1 MFCPQCG
8 TPNSD
13 QNFVCISCGAPLK
26 EGAAA
31 APAATDMKVKKNKY
45 LATIAPKNIKNL
57 GIAVWILTL
66 VCALAMILSVV
77 SVRNTSLEDIPFVSA
92 ALTISG
98 FNYDVMDEA
107 KEELEESVEELEDIL
122 DEYEDELSDREIEF
136 LEYTIDACG
145 AVAKDWS
152 FANFEKV
159 LNVIENFERLD
170 DDLPDYWNINL
181 ELDDLYAG
189 KKLLETV
196 STVFNVILIVSMLLA
211 LVWTLFGGGF
221 RNIGLIITGMIFSIF
236 YTLILC
242 GTLYFLLVLAI
253 HIAMIVLVAKINK
266 AYKAYK
272 NAPLVFNAQPTPI
285 Q

>member
-31 APAATDMKVKKNKY
+31 APAATGMKVKKNKY
-45 LATIAPKNIKNL
+45 LATVAPKNVKNL
-57 GIAVWILTL
+57 GFAVWILTL

-98 FNYDVMDEA
+98 FNYNVMDEA
-107 KEELEESVEELEDIL
+107 KEELEEGVEELEDIL
-122 DEYEDELSDREIEF
+122 DEYEDELSDREMEI
-136 LEYTIDACG
+136 LEDTIDAFG
-145 AVAKDWS
+145 AFAKDCS
-152 FANFEKV
+152 VANFDKI
-159 LNVIENFERLD
+159 LNVIENFDRLD
-170 DDLPDYWNINL
+170 DDLLDDLNINL
-181 ELDDLYAG
+181 ALDDLYVG
-189 KKLLETV
+189 KKVIETA
-196 STVFNVILIVSMLLA
+196 STVFNTLLIVSMLLA

-272 NAPLVFNAQPTPI
+272 NAPLVFNAQPANV
-285 Q
+285 